1 LNIEPHVLVDATAI
15 PRNRGGV
22 GRNLEYLIP
31 ALEAQGVRLTVVA
44 QPHDVEW
51 IAAAAPRARV
61 FSPGSLPGARPLRL
75 AWEQLALPGIARSE
89 GADVVFS
96 PHYTMPLF
104 SSVPV
109 VVALYDAIFF
119 SNPELHSPLKRIFFR
134 FWIKRSLA
142 RAAACIAP
150 SEATKSELLRW
161 VKPRRDRISVALLGV
176 DSGTF
181 HVPTEAERD
190 DARQLVGHDDWIAFL
205 GTLEPRKNVGSLVR
219 AFSEFATR
227 PEIAA
232 AHPDLVLALAGG
244 RGWDTELDGIIA
256 ESPVNDRILRLGFVP
271 NELLA
276 GVLGAS
282 ITTVYPSLGEGFG
295 FPVLEAMA
303 CGSPILTTRLLSL
316 PEVGGDVAVYTEPDP
331 ASIASALEQLFADPA
346 GRARRGHLGVA
357 RAAGFSWSAS
367 AAAHAK
373 VFASVAAPA
382 RASSPRTRTAR

>member
-1 LNIEPHVLVDATAI
+1 VDATAI

-22 GRNLEYLIP
+22 GRNLEFLIP
-31 ALEAQGVRLTVVA
+31 ALEAQGVRLSVVA

-51 IAAAAPRARV
+51 LSEAAPSAHV

-75 AWEQLALPGIARSE
+75 VWEQLALPGIARRE

-104 SSVPV
+104 ASVPV

-119 SNPELHSPLKRIFFR
+119 SNPELHSRLKRIFFR
-134 FWIKRSLA
+134 FWIRRSLA

-150 SEATKSELLRW
+150 SEATRSELLRW

-181 HVPTEAERD
+181 HLPSDQERA
-190 DARQLVGHDDWIAFL
+190 DARELIGHDDWVAFL

-219 AFSEFATR
+219 AFSELVDR
-227 PEIAA
+227 SDIDENY
-232 AHPDLVLALAGG
+232 PDLVLALAGG
-244 RGWDTELDGIIA
+244 RGWDAELDDIIA
-256 ESPVNDRILRLGFVP
+256 ESPVKDRILRLGFVP

-282 ITTVYPSLGEGFG
+282 VTTVYPSLGEGFG

-316 PEVGGDVAVYTEPDP
+316 PEVGGDVAAYTEPDA
-331 ASIASALEQLFADPA
+331 ASIASALESLFADPE
-346 GRARRGHLGVA
+346 GRAERARAGVA

-367 AAAHAK
+367 AAAHAR
-373 VFASVAAPA
+373 VFSSVAAPA
-382 RASSPRTRTAR
+382 STPSSRARTAR